1 MIADCR
7 LQIEVYE
14 FFTGRFWAFKSE
26 ICILKSK
33 ITGLHHSS
41 RLPQEGK
48 TIEPPLGGGPKPDT
62 LSPNLLF
69 RVDRGGKDVLSL
81 FLFLQGK
88 RI

>member
-48 TIEPPLGGGPKPDT
+48 TIEAPSGDGPKPTRLGPD
-62 LSPNLLF
+62 SLL
-69 RVDRGGKDVLSL
+69 
-81 FLFLQGK
+81 
-88 RI
+88 